1 MALTDIA
8 VKSAK
13 PQDKPYKL
21 TDGDGMYLLVTA
33 TGKYWRLDYRYL
45 GKRKTLAI
53 GVYPT
58 ITLADARER
67 RYEARKSLANN
78 VDPSESKVSAR
89 KEAIRNASITFEVV
103 AREWHQKNTVKWS
116 AKNTVRTLSLFER
129 CIFPFIGKLPIADIK
144 PSELLETI
152 QRIEK
157 RGNIQTAHRAMMN
170 CGQIFRY
177 AMATDRASQDISL
190 VLRGSL
196 TPIVEKHHASIQD
209 PNKIGQLLRDID
221 AYEGLFVT
229 KCALKLA
236 PLFFVRPGELRQA
249 EWSEFNL
256 DEAEWKIPAEKMKM
270 KSVHIIPLSNQA
282 LEIIKELK
290 NHTGHVKYLF
300 PGLRSSDRAMSD
312 NTVNA
317 ALRRLGYDKDE
328 MSGHGFRSMASTILH
343 EQGWPH
349 DAIERQLAHADR
361 NKVSAAYNYA
371 DYLPKRKEMMQKWAD
386 YLDELKDKK
395 TD

>member
-1 MALTDIA
+1 MALTDITI
-8 VKSAK
+8 KSAK
-13 PQDKPYKL
+13 PKDKPFKL
-21 TDGDGMYLLVTA
+21 SDGEGMYLLVTP
-33 TGKYWRLDYRYL
+33 TGKYWRFDYRFL
-45 GKRKTLAI
+45 AKRKTLAI

-58 ITLADARER
+58 ISLADARER
-67 RYEARKSLANN
+67 RNEARKLLANN
-78 VDPSESKVSAR
+78 VDPSESKVSER

-129 CIFPFIGKLPIADIK
+129 TIFPFIGKLPIADIK
-144 PSELLETI
+144 PSDLLETI

-170 CGQIFRY
+170 CGQVFRY
-177 AMATDRASQDISL
+177 AMATDRASKDISF

-209 PNKIGQLLRDID
+209 PKKIGHLLRDID
-221 AYEGLFVT
+221 EYDGLFVT
-229 KCALKLA
+229 KCALRLA

-256 DEAEWKIPAEKMKM
+256 DEAEWKIPAHKMKM
-270 KSVHIIPLSNQA
+270 KSVHIVPLSNQA
-282 LEIIKELK
+282 LEILNELK
-290 NHTGHVKYLF
+290 QHTGHVKYLF
-300 PGLRSSDRAMSD
+300 PGLRSSDRAMSE

-317 ALRRLGYDKDE
+317 ALRRLGYGKDE

-343 EQGWPH
+343 EQGWAH
-349 DAIERQLAHADR
+349 EAIERQLAHADR
-361 NKVSAAYNYA
+361 NKISAAYNYA
-371 DYLPKRKEMMQKWAD
+371 DYLPKRKEMMQQWAD
-386 YLDELKDKK
+386 YLDELKNNL
-395 TD
+395 

>member
-8 VKSAK
+8 VKSART
-13 PQDKPYKL
+13 QEKPYKL

-33 TGKYWRLDYRYL
+33 TGKYWRLDYRFL

-58 ITLADARER
+58 ISLADARER
-67 RYEARKSLANN
+67 RHQARKSLANN
-78 VDPSESKVSAR
+78 VDPSESKISAR
-89 KEAIRNASITFEVV
+89 KEAIRNASVTFELV

-129 CIFPFIGKLPIADIK
+129 SIFPFIGKLPIADIK

-177 AMATDRASQDISL
+177 AMATDRVSKDITF

-209 PNKIGQLLRDID
+209 PKKIGHLLRDID
-221 AYEGLFVT
+221 DYDGLFVT
-229 KCALKLA
+229 RYALKLA
-236 PLFFVRPGELRQA
+236 PLLFVRPGELRHA
-249 EWSEFNL
+249 EWMEFDL
-256 DEAEWKIPAEKMKM
+256 DAAEWKIPADKMKM
-270 KSVHIIPLSNQA
+270 KSVHIVPLSNQA

-290 NHTGHVKYLF
+290 QHTGHVKYLF
-300 PGLRSSDRAMSD
+300 PGLRSSDRPMSD

-386 YLDELKDKK
+386 YLDELKASL
-395 TD
+395 

>member
-53 GVYPT
+53 GVYPI

-67 RYEARKSLANN
+67 RHEARKSLANN

-89 KEAIRNASITFEVV
+89 KEAIRNASVTFELV
-103 AREWHQKNTVKWS
+103 AREWHQKNTVKWTP
-116 AKNTVRTLSLFER
+116 KNTVRTLSLLER
-129 CIFPFIGKLPIADIK
+129 AIFPYIGKLPIADIK

-152 QRIEK
+152 QLIER

-170 CGQIFRY
+170 CGQVFRY
-177 AMATDRASQDISL
+177 AMATDRASKDISF

-209 PNKIGQLLRDID
+209 PKKIGLLLRDID
-221 AYEGLFVT
+221 EYDGLFVT

-236 PLFFVRPGELRQA
+236 PLLFVRPGELRQA

-270 KSVHIIPLSNQA
+270 KSVHIVPLSNQA

-361 NKVSAAYNYA
+361 NKISAAYNYA

-386 YLDELKDKK
+386 YLDELKANV
-395 TD
+395 

>member
-78 VDPSESKVSAR
+78 IDPSESKVSAR
-89 KEAIRNASITFEVV
+89 KEAIRNASITFELV

-129 CIFPFIGKLPIADIK
+129 NIFPFIGKLPIADIK

-177 AMATDRASQDISL
+177 AMATDR
-190 VLRGSL
+190 
-196 TPIVEKHHASIQD
+196 
-209 PNKIGQLLRDID
+209 
-221 AYEGLFVT
+221 
-229 KCALKLA
+229 
-236 PLFFVRPGELRQA
+236 
-249 EWSEFNL
+249 
-256 DEAEWKIPAEKMKM
+256 
-270 KSVHIIPLSNQA
+270 
-282 LEIIKELK
+282 
-290 NHTGHVKYLF
+290 
-300 PGLRSSDRAMSD
+300 
-312 NTVNA
+312 
-317 ALRRLGYDKDE
+317 
-328 MSGHGFRSMASTILH
+328 
-343 EQGWPH
+343 
-349 DAIERQLAHADR
+349 
-361 NKVSAAYNYA
+361 
-371 DYLPKRKEMMQKWAD
+371 
-386 YLDELKDKK
+386 
-395 TD
+395 